1 MTLRIHRSADDGFV
15 VFGLSG
21 RVDADYLGELRRLFE
36 FEAGDR
42 RIALDLKEVKLVDRE
57 AVRFLAGCE
66 ARGIRLRN
74 CPPYIREWIV
84 RERDSQ

>member
-1 MTLRIHRSADDGFV
+1 MTLRIHRSADDGLV

-21 RVDADYLGELRRLFE
+21 RVDADYLEELRRLFE

-74 CPPYIREWIV
+74 CPPYVREWIV

>member
-1 MTLRIHRSADDGFV
+1 MTLRIDRSADDGLV
-15 VFGLSG
+15 VFSLSG
-21 RVDADYLGELRRLFE
+21 RVDADYLGELGRLLE
-36 FEAGDR
+36 SEAGDR
-42 RIALDLKEVKLVDRE
+42 RIALDLKEIKLVDRQ

-66 ARGIRLRN
+66 ASGVRLRN